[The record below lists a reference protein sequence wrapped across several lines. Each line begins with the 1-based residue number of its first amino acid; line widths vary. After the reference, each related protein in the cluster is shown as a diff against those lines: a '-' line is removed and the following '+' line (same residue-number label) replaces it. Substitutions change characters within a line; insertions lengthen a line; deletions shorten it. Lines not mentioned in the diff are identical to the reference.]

1 MDESTINL
9 FMDLLFIIVIPMLIV
24 ISVQIFEDDDI
35 DKDKELNWDDD

>member
-9 FMDLLFIIVIPMLIV
+9 FMGLLFIIVIPMLIV

>member
-9 FMDLLFIIVIPMLIV
+9 FMGLLFIIVIPMLIV

-35 DKDKELNWDDD
+35 DKGKELNWDDD

>member
-9 FMDLLFIIVIPMLIV
+9 FIGLLFIIVIPMLIV

>member
-9 FMDLLFIIVIPMLIV
+9 FMGLLFIIVIPMLIV

-35 DKDKELNWDDD
+35 DKGKELNWDD